1 MDPFLNYEKLF
12 PLRFKDKDMLQI
24 LILQTR
30 EHIANYL
37 IKEEGRR
44 RRRKILKLYIILV
57 LEKEYDETKTSSEK
71 IESSPQFHLKK
82 CR

>member
-1 MDPFLNYEKLF
+1 
-12 PLRFKDKDMLQI
+12 MLQI

-30 EHIANYL
+30 EHNIANYL

-57 LEKEYDETKTSSEK
+57 FENEYDETKTSSEK
-71 IESSPQFHLKK
+71 IESSPQVHLKK
-82 CR
+82 FR